1 MVVSVLYIFCHIG
14 DILTQRYEDV
24 GTITYN
30 LDWHLYPLDA
40 QKCMLLMM
48 KLADRKVYLKGFGG
62 IGFNREVFKQ
72 V

>member
-30 LDWHLYPLDA
+30 LDWYLYPLDA
-40 QKCMLLMM
+40 QKNMLLMM
-48 KLADRKVYLKGFGG
+48 KLANRKVYLKGFGE
-62 IGFNREVFKQ
+62 IGCDRENFKQ